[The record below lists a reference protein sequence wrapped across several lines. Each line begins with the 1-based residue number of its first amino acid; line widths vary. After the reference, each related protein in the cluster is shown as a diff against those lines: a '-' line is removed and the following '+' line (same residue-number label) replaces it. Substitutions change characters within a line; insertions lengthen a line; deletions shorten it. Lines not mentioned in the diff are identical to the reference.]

1 MDVSVLPSTL
11 VIVGGFVDVSVLPS
25 TMSREVLVKF
35 LRGSAGRALKP
46 VPEVDH

>member
-11 VIVGGFVDVSVLPS
+11 VIVDEFVNVSVLSS
-25 TMSREVLVKF
+25 TMYHEVLVKF

-46 VPEVDH
+46 VPEVAH